1 MGEKRAKC
9 GIQTDGYTRA
19 GPCLLNVIP
28 MAAPW
33 TTAVPKDGWS
43 MLTARRGSSHSLQA
57 PRSRRLLPRP
67 ALLGQG
73 TGTTLLGPTGTPSFP
88 IDLSSSPHLGAKP
101 GVLGASRLER
111 IHRTH
116 MGPSWP
122 GSLCWRGRW
131 HTFGTPGSS
140 RVR

>member
-1 MGEKRAKC
+1 MFVKCDSHGGAVDNSRA
-9 GIQTDGYTRA
+9 
-19 GPCLLNVIP
+19 
-28 MAAPW
+28 
-33 TTAVPKDGWS
+33 DGWS

-101 GVLGASRLER
+101 GVLGGVKTRVNPPYPHGAQLAR
-111 IHRTH
+111 IVVLARSVAHIR
-116 MGPSWP
+116 
-122 GSLCWRGRW
+122 
-131 HTFGTPGSS
+131 HTWQS